1 MLNYY
6 HKKITM
12 RELSY
17 GEKENGMLDKLLFFL
32 RTRVITSKLTDTAQ
46 VKKVLDLGCGYN
58 GYFLMNIIGYF
69 PSLKEA
75 AGVDLSVTPNLG
87 VSKLTLVQGD
97 LNDKLPFTDNTFD
110 IVFSTAV
117 LEHLENYDLAL
128 KEMYR
133 VINDGGRLFLTTPA
147 PSAKPVLEF
156 LSYKLGL
163 IEEHEIRD
171 HKKYFSRNELCT
183 LFKDLG
189 FREVRVM
196 PFQLGLNTIA
206 VCRK

>member
-1 MLNYY
+1 
-6 HKKITM
+6 M

-17 GEKENGMLDKLLFFL
+17 GEKDNGMFDKLLFFL
-32 RTRVITSKLTDTAQ
+32 RTRVITSKLKETTYLKAII
-46 VKKVLDLGCGYN
+46 DLGSGYN
-58 GYFLMNIIGYF
+58 GYFLSNIIDRF
-69 PSLKEA
+69 PDLEKA
-75 AGVDLSVTPNLG
+75 IGVDLSVN
-87 VSKLTLVQGD
+87 SKLDIRKITLISGN
-97 LNDKLPFTDNTFD
+97 LNEKLPFADKTFD

-133 VINDGGRLFLTTPA
+133 ILNDGGRLFLTTPD

-171 HKKYFSRNELCT
+171 HKKYFSRKELRS
-183 LFKDLG
+183 LFAELG
-189 FREVRVM
+189 FHGIRVM

-206 VCRK
+206 VCKK

>member
-1 MLNYY
+1 
-6 HKKITM
+6 M

-17 GEKENGMLDKLLFFL
+17 GEKDNGMFDKLLFFL
-32 RTRVITSKLTDTAQ
+32 RTRVITSKLKETTH
-46 VKKVLDLGCGYN
+46 VKAIIDLGSGYN
-58 GYFLMNIIGYF
+58 GYFLSNIIDRF
-69 PSLKEA
+69 PDLEKA
-75 AGVDLSVTPNLG
+75 IGVDLSVN
-87 VSKLTLVQGD
+87 SKLDIRKITLISGN
-97 LNDKLPFTDNTFD
+97 LNEKLPFADKTFD

-133 VINDGGRLFLTTPA
+133 ILNDGGRLFLTTPD

-171 HKKYFSRNELCT
+171 HKKYFSRKELRS
-183 LFKDLG
+183 LFAELG
-189 FREVRVM
+189 FHGIRVM

-206 VCRK
+206 VCKK

>member
-1 MLNYY
+1 MF
-6 HKKITM
+6 
-12 RELSY
+12 
-17 GEKENGMLDKLLFFL
+17 DKLLFFL
-32 RTRVITSKLTDTAQ
+32 RTRVITSKLKETSR

-58 GYFLMNIIGYF
+58 GYFLNNITGQF
-69 PSLKEA
+69 PNLIEA
-75 AGVDLSVTPNLG
+75 AGVDLSVNQNLNAPK
-87 VSKLTLVQGD
+87 VNLFSGD
-97 LNDKLPFTDNTFD
+97 LNKRLPFADNTFD

-117 LEHLENYDLAL
+117 LEHLVDYNLAL

-133 VINDGGRLFLTTPA
+133 VLNDGGRLFLTTPA
-147 PSAKPVLEF
+147 PAAKPVLEF

-171 HKKYFSRNELCT
+171 HKKYFSRRELRS

-189 FREVRVM
+189 FREIRVM